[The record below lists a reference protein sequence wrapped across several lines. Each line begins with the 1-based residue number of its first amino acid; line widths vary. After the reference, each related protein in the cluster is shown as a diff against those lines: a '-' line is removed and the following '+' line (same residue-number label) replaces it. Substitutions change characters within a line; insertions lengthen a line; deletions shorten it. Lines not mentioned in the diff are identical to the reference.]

1 MNIKKGKELNVD
13 YIGEQGTELT
23 KKEKET
29 IRSFIRKQKEKR
41 AKESKQNVILSP

>member
-23 KKEKET
+23 EREKET
-29 IRSFIRKQKEKR
+29 TRSFIRKQKEKR
-41 AKESKQNVILSP
+41 AKESKLVSNQ

>member
-23 KKEKET
+23 KIDQKGK
-29 IRSFIRKQKEKR
+29 RNNPFIHQEAERKTSKR
-41 AKESKQNVILSP
+41 VEASQ